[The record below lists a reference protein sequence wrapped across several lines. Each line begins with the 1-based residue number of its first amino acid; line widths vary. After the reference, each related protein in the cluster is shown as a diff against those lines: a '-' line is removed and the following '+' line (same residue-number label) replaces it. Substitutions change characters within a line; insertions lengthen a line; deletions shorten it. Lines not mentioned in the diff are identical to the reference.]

1 MADRRKKVFL
11 DASVFVAAAGSI
23 SGGSSLI
30 LEVCKGRYFSAVT
43 SRKILLEAQINI
55 RKKLSSEA
63 LLRFYKEI
71 ASLNPEIIKPPS
83 NEKLSHYNDV
93 IALKDRHVLVG
104 ALENKSDF
112 LITLDH
118 KQFQTETI
126 RKANLPISILA
137 PKEFLELIKKYG
149 EL

>member
-1 MADRRKKVFL
+1 MAGRRKKVFL
-11 DASVFVAAAGSI
+11 DVSVFVTAAGSV

-30 LEVCKGRYFSAVT
+30 LEVCKGHYFSAVT

-55 RKKLSSEA
+55 RKKLPSEA

-83 NEKLSHYNDV
+83 NEKLSQYNDV
-93 IALKDRHVLVG
+93 IALKVRHVLVG
-104 ALENKSDF
+104 ALESKSDF

-118 KQFQTETI
+118 KHFQTETI
-126 RKANLPISILA
+126 RKANLPISILT